1 MQERQQ
7 RRTQRSEAGVADG
20 ARGGKVSVVEGG
32 GMEDGAGETG
42 VKMGAVA
49 VAVVSERARG

>member
-7 RRTQRSEAGVADG
+7 RRPQRSEAGVVDG
-20 ARGGKVSVVEGG
+20 RGGRVSVVEGG
-32 GMEDGAGETG
+32 GMEDGAGEAG

-49 VAVVSERARG
+49 VAVVSE